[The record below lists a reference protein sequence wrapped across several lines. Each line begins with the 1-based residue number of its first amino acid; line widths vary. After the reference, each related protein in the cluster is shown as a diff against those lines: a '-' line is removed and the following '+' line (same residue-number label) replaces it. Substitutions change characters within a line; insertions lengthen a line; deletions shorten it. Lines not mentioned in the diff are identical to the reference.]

1 MPTIKEMSKKY
12 GVPEDLI
19 IGHMITESGV
29 SRNTG
34 LTSEA
39 GAVGLMQVMPDAA
52 KDTGFKFSN
61 VSSSHKSNIEAGVK
75 YLAKMKKDTGGTW
88 EDASRA
94 YFMGAGGLNKYKSTN
109 GGSYA
114 KGYNQ
119 STTYAKTVYANM
131 LNFQKTRGGKYEI
144 LETLDIPENTAQT
157 LTEIES
163 LNVVFELYELLP

>member
-1 MPTIKEMSKKY
+1 
-12 GVPEDLI
+12 
-19 IGHMITESGV
+19 
-29 SRNTG
+29 
-34 LTSEA
+34 
-39 GAVGLMQVMPDAA
+39 
-52 KDTGFKFSN
+52 
-61 VSSSHKSNIEAGVK
+61 
-75 YLAKMKKDTGGTW
+75 MKKDTGGTW

-94 YFMGAGGLNKYKSTN
+94 YFTGAGGLNKYKSTN

-163 LNVVFELYELLP
+163 LNAVIEGAKSQIASDLAPSIIAFKPTLLKKHNNQTWKAKLVLKTKW